1 MAKGDIIKAYAEWH
15 DPESCFA
22 VFLAR
27 EGEGRVAEIAEEMNH
42 HPDMDIRWRTVT
54 FSLAT
59 HSVGGVTQ
67 LDVELAHR
75 IDGVTASLDS

>member
-1 MAKGDIIKAYAEWH
+1 MPVSDGY
-15 DPESCFA
+15 
-22 VFLAR
+22 LAAAGLR
-27 EGEGRVAEIAEEMNH
+27 LLAGRDLADLVTAAEIAEEMNH

-59 HSVGGVTQ
+59 HSAGGVTQ